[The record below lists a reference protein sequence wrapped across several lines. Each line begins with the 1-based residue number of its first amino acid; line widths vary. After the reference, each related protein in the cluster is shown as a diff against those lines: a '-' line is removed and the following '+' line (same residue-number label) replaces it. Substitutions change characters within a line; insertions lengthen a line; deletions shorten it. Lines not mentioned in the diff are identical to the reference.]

1 MIDDGEDGGV
11 LVRERLVLR
20 DARALLVTAEGR
32 YLMQLRDDF
41 PHLLVPDHWGVFG
54 GRVEDG
60 ESPRQAI
67 VRELQEE
74 LRFVPTAVSWFT
86 ESAYVLPQLDVP
98 PTQVTFFEVQITEA
112 NVASMVLEEGAD
124 MRLMSADDLL
134 AEPRIVPWDA
144 YGVLLHARRNE
155 VFRRPRRHG

>member
-1 MIDDGEDGGV
+1 MIDDDGGV
-11 LVRERLVLR
+11 FVRDPFVLR
-20 DARALLVTAEGR
+20 DARALLVTADGR

-60 ESPRQAI
+60 ESPRRAI
-67 VRELQEE
+67 QRELFEE
-74 LRFVPTAVSWFT
+74 LQFSPGQILWFT

-98 PTQVTFFEVQITEA
+98 PTQVTFFEVPIIEDDID
-112 NVASMVLEEGAD
+112 SMVLQEGAE
-124 MRLMSADDLL
+124 MRLMSAPDLL
-134 AEPRIVPWDA
+134 AEPKIVPWDA

-155 VFRRPRRHG
+155 VFRRPQRE